1 MKKREIGVIVS
12 ILLIFVGGIAFCNA
26 VDTARENSYIEKQ
39 QASQLQVEAEKDE
52 EERRVEE
59 AKKAEMEKEKE
70 REYIEGQ
77 REKAEKLEEE
87 RLEAERI
94 EQERIDAVREE
105 EEVKRI
111 EEERVAEEKR
121 QQEIAANN
129 NFYVEDGKANHD
141 TSTGYDS
148 SDSDPNEPTITSSTG
163 YVASGNNY
171 MHKTTDCKF
180 IRGKATSTV
189 DANNWSGAVCNCWH
203 Y

>member
-1 MKKREIGVIVS
+1 MKKREIGLIAS
-12 ILLIFVGGIAFCNA
+12 ILLIFVGGIALCNA

-39 QASQLQVEAEKDE
+39 QSEQLQAEAKKAE
-52 EERRVEE
+52 EEKRVEE
-59 AKKAEMEKEKE
+59 AKRAEK
-70 REYIEGQ
+70 EYIEAQ
-77 REKAEKLEEE
+77 KREAERIEEE

-94 EQERIDAVREE
+94 EQERIDTEREVE
-105 EEVKRI
+105 EAKRK
-111 EEERVAEEKR
+111 EAERLEAERVAEEKR

-148 SDSDPNEPTITSSTG
+148 PDSDPNEPTITSSIG

-180 IRGKATSTV
+180 ISGKATSTV
-189 DANNWSGAVCNCWH
+189 DANSWSGAVCNCW
-203 Y
+203 YY